1 MKSFEG
7 KNILLGVSGSIA
19 AYKAVDLASKL
30 TQAGAAVD
38 VLMTKS
44 AEEFVT
50 PLTFKSITHRLVI
63 SNLFNAEGL
72 QGINHIELARKA
84 DVFVIAPATANTIFK
99 LAHGQ
104 ADDTISVSSLA
115 TNAPILIAPAMD
127 AGMWE
132 NAAVQTNVATLISR
146 GFHFVGPNEGR
157 LASGLSGNGR
167 LSENHEILGTISQ
180 ILGAN
185 GDLAGKKL
193 VVSAGGTVEAIDPVR
208 SITNRSSGK
217 MGYAIAEAARDRG
230 AIVHLVSA
238 PTNLTLPV
246 GVMVTN
252 VRTASE
258 MGVAVLKECE
268 NADVLVMAA
277 AVADFKPFQ
286 SKGQKIKRG
295 NNKSLKLDL
304 IENPDF
310 FSKVPMKV
318 LRVGF
323 SAETENMLPNA
334 LGKLKAKELS
344 LIVANDVSRNDIGF
358 EVDTNQVTIIN
369 KEGAITD
376 LPLMTKADTAWSII
390 DHVVIALRSK

>member
-72 QGINHIELARKA
+72 QGINHIELARKT
-84 DVFVIAPATANTIFK
+84 DIFVIAPATANTIFK
-99 LAHGQ
+99 LAHGH

-146 GFHFVGPNEGR
+146 GFHIVGPNEGR

-277 AVADFKPFQ
+277 AVADFKPLQ

-310 FSKVPMKV
+310 FSKVPRKV

-334 LGKLKAKELS
+334 LEKLKAKELS

-369 KEGAITD
+369 KEGATTD
-376 LPLMTKADTAWSII
+376 LP
-390 DHVVIALRSK
+390 

>member
-84 DVFVIAPATANTIFK
+84 DIFVIAPATANTIFK

-277 AVADFKPFQ
+277 AVADFKPLQ

-310 FSKVPMKV
+310 FSKVPRKV

-334 LGKLKAKELS
+334 LEKLKAKELS

-369 KEGAITD
+369 KEGATTD

-390 DHVVIALRSK
+390 DHVVIALGSK

>member
-72 QGINHIELARKA
+72 QGINHIELARKT
-84 DVFVIAPATANTIFK
+84 DIFVIAPATANTIFK

-277 AVADFKPFQ
+277 AVADFKPLQ

-310 FSKVPMKV
+310 FSKVPRKV

-334 LGKLKAKELS
+334 LEKLKAKELS

-369 KEGAITD
+369 KEGATTD

-390 DHVVIALRSK
+390 DHVVIALGSK

>member
-84 DVFVIAPATANTIFK
+84 DIFVIAPATANTIFK

-277 AVADFKPFQ
+277 AVADFKPLQ

-310 FSKVPMKV
+310 VSKVPRKV

-334 LGKLKAKELS
+334 LEKLKAKELS

-369 KEGAITD
+369 KEGATTD

-390 DHVVIALRSK
+390 DHVVIALGSK

>member
-1 MKSFEG
+1 VKSFEG

-84 DVFVIAPATANTIFK
+84 DIFVIAPATANTIFK

-277 AVADFKPFQ
+277 AVADFKPLQ

-310 FSKVPMKV
+310 FSKVPRKV

-334 LGKLKAKELS
+334 LEKLKAKELS

-369 KEGAITD
+369 KEGATTD

-390 DHVVIALRSK
+390 DHVVIALGSK